1 MPTLTLNKGG
11 AIIGLEQ
18 TTQAAARDST
28 TATSAISPPIKTG
41 EDLTAVQ
48 YFKSSGRGGGT
59 FRYTRTFLQFDASS
73 ITGTVTA
80 ATLNVESHGSSTSAD
95 LIVIASD
102 AFGGASSDL
111 VNDDFNN
118 VDFNTTYSS
127 EITSWNTN
135 GSNNAIT
142 LNAAARSAISS
153 NNSFICAIVDHD
165 SDFQDTD
172 SLSGDG
178 SQTVGIDFDGTITL
192 VVTVAAA
199 SGPSSLASF
208 NGVAKANIAS
218 VSGVAIASIAS
229 INTVS

>member
-11 AIIGLEQ
+11 SIVGTVD
-18 TTQAAARDST
+18 TTQAAARDET
-28 TATSAISPPIKTG
+28 TGTSIQQDIAVNG
-41 EDLTAVQ
+41 AVQ

-59 FRYTRTFLQFDASS
+59 FRYIRSFLQFDASA

-80 ATLNVESHGSSTSAD
+80 ATLNVESHGSFSNAD

-111 VNDDFNN
+111 VNGDFNN
-118 VDFNTTYSS
+118 VDFSTTYSS
-127 EITSWNTN
+127 EITTWNNN

-172 SLSGDG
+172 NLSGDG
-178 SQTVGIDFDGTITL
+178 SQTVGIDFAGTITL

-199 SGPSSLASF
+199 AGPANLTSLNTIAKASITSF
-208 NGVAKANIAS
+208 NTITLANIDE
-218 VSGVAIASIAS
+218 

>member
-1 MPTLTLNKGG
+1 MSTLTLNKGG
-11 AIIGLEQ
+11 SIIGSVGSN
-18 TTQAAARDST
+18 QATARDVTTGTSIIQDASST
-28 TATSAISPPIKTG
+28 N
-41 EDLTAVQ
+41 AVQ

-59 FRYTRTFLQFDASS
+59 FRYTRSFLQFDASS

-80 ATLNVESHGSSTSAD
+80 ATLNVESHGSSNSGD

-111 VNDDFNN
+111 VNGDFDN
-118 VDFNTTYSS
+118 VDFSTTYSS

-135 GSNNAIT
+135 GANNAIT

-172 SLSGDG
+172 SLSGSG
-178 SQTVGIDFDGTITL
+178 NTTVGIDFSGTITL
-192 VVTVAAA
+192 VVT
-199 SGPSSLASF
+199 LAGYANDVNGVTSANISKV
-208 NGVAKANIAS
+208 NGVATADIDKII
-218 VSGVAIASIAS
+218 GV
-229 INTVS
+229 

>member
-1 MPTLTLNKGG
+1 MSTLTLNKGG
-11 AIIGLEQ
+11 SIIGSVGS
-18 TTQAAARDST
+18 TQATARDVTTGTSIIQDASST
-28 TATSAISPPIKTG
+28 N
-41 EDLTAVQ
+41 AVQ

-59 FRYTRTFLQFDASS
+59 FRYTRSFLQFDASS

-80 ATLNVESHGSSTSAD
+80 ATLNVESHGSSNSGD

-111 VNDDFNN
+111 VNGDFDN
-118 VDFNTTYSS
+118 VDFSTTYSS

-135 GSNNAIT
+135 GANNAIT

-153 NNSFICAIVDHD
+153 NNSFICAIINHD

-178 SQTVGIDFDGTITL
+178 NESNGIDFAGTITL

-199 SGPSSLASF
+199 AGPANLTSLNTIAKESITSF
-208 NGVAKANIAS
+208 NTITLANIDE
-218 VSGVAIASIAS
+218 
-229 INTVS
+229 INTIS

>member
-11 AIIGLEQ
+11 SIVGLEQ
-18 TTQAAARDST
+18 TNQAAARDST
-28 TATSAISPPIKTG
+28 TATSAITSINTG
-41 EDLTAVQ
+41 EHLTAVQ
-48 YFKSSGRGGGT
+48 YFKSTGRGGGT
-59 FRYTRTFLQFDASS
+59 FRYTRSFLQFDASL

-80 ATLNVESHGSSTSAD
+80 ATLNVESHGTNTTAD
-95 LIVIASD
+95 VIVIASD

-111 VNDDFNN
+111 VDDDFNN
-118 VDFNTTYSS
+118 VDFSTTYSS

-178 SQTVGIDFDGTITL
+178 SQTVGIDFAGTITL

-199 SGPSSLASF
+199 SGPSSIDIL
-208 NGVAKANIAS
+208 NGVDQSNIGS
-218 VSGVAIASIAS
+218 INTVAFASIAS

>member
-1 MPTLTLNKGG
+1 MPTLNLNKGG
-11 AIIGLEQ
+11 SIVGLEQ

-28 TATSAISPPIKTG
+28 TATSAVTSIITG
-41 EDLTAVQ
+41 ESNSAIQ
-48 YFKSSGRGGGT
+48 YFKSSGRGGNT
-59 FRYTRTFLQFDASS
+59 FRYTRSFLQFDASA

-80 ATLNVESHGSSTSAD
+80 ATLNIESHFSNDSAD
-95 LIVIASD
+95 VIVIASD

-111 VNDDFNN
+111 VDDDFNN
-118 VDFNTTYSS
+118 VDFSTTYSS

-153 NNSFICAIVDHD
+153 DNSFICAIVDHD

-172 SLSGDG
+172 NLSGDG
-178 SQTVGIDFDGTITL
+178 SQTVGIDFSGTITL

-199 SGPSSLASF
+199 TSNENSLNISSGRFTLSSGRF
-208 NGVAKANIAS
+208 TI
-218 VSGVAIASIAS
+218 
-229 INTVS
+229 

>member
-1 MPTLTLNKGG
+1 MSTLTLNKGG
-11 AIIGLEQ
+11 SIIGSVGSN
-18 TTQAAARDST
+18 QATARDVT
-28 TATSAISPPIKTG
+28 TGTSITQDAGS
-41 EDLTAVQ
+41 ELAVQ

-59 FRYTRTFLQFDASS
+59 FRYIRSFLQFDASA

-80 ATLNVESHGSSTSAD
+80 ATLNIESEGNNNSGD
-95 LIVIASD
+95 VIVIASN

-111 VNDDFNN
+111 VNSDFDN
-118 VDFNTTYSS
+118 VDFSTTYSS
-127 EITSWNTN
+127 ELTTWNNN
-135 GSNNAIT
+135 GSNNTIT

-172 SLSGDG
+172 NLSGDG
-178 SQTVGIDFDGTITL
+178 SQTVGIDFSGTITL

-199 SGPSSLASF
+199 AGPANLTSL
-208 NGVAKANIAS
+208 NGIAKASITSVNAITLANIDE
-218 VSGVAIASIAS
+218 